1 MNIKELI
8 PALLLAAVGLALTVW
23 SVFIILSNSN
33 VSILNLKGPV
43 VLAVA
48 GILLVSFAIFYVKT
62 ADRQYREEDEDEDE
76 FEDEFEDELGI
87 VWEECE
93 EEDEDEFEDER
104 VGKRVGKRVDKREE
118 ENVDNTYE
126 EENVDSTYEEENRD
140 KSEINK

>member
-23 SVFIILSNSN
+23 SVFIIFSNSN
-33 VSILNLKGPV
+33 ASILNLKGPI

-48 GILLVSFAIFYVKT
+48 GMLLVAFAIFYVKT
-62 ADRQYREEDEDEDE
+62 VDRQYREEDEDEN
-76 FEDEFEDELGI
+76 EFEDELGI
-87 VWEECE
+87 IWEECE

-104 VGKRVGKRVDKREE
+104 VGKRVDKREE
-118 ENVDNTYE
+118 ENADN
-126 EENVDSTYEEENRD
+126 TYEEENRD